1 MIPLASRVSCCCVAL
16 VLAAGCRIERRP
28 PAVGADLVLRGA
40 MVWTADEEHP
50 LAEAVAIHDGL
61 LMYVGDAGGVER
73 FIGSGTEVLDLP
85 GRMVLPGFQDS
96 HAHPVSAGLELGE
109 CNLYDAE
116 DVADIERIVRDYAA
130 ANPDLPWIRG
140 NGWALP
146 IFPAANPS
154 RELLDRLVPDRPA
167 FFYAADGH
175 SAWVNTR
182 ALELAG
188 ITGATTDPVGGRIER
203 TPRTGEPSGTLRED
217 AMALVASRLPPYL
230 PEERLAAARRA
241 LQEANRFGI
250 TAITDAD
257 VGDETLEAY
266 AELSRRGELTARV
279 TVALASDVDTPVAKE
294 VERLKAIRDSHQRLP
309 RLTVNTVKL
318 YTDGVIEA
326 RTAALLAPYLDRPG
340 DAGPLVY
347 QPDDLTARVVALDRE
362 GFQVHFHAIG
372 DRAIRVSFDAIAA
385 ARRANGG
392 RDRRPVL
399 AHIELFDPSDI
410 RRFRELG
417 AIASF
422 QPYWAQ
428 ADGYIRELT
437 IPALGPARS
446 RWLYPLQSVLN
457 SGAVMAGG
465 SDWSVSSLNP
475 LDAIE
480 VAITRRSARDPAG
493 PAWIPEERATLPM
506 MLAAYSINAAYATYH
521 ERENGSLTVGK
532 QADLIVVDRDL
543 FSVPSEQISESRV
556 LLTLLDGREVWRDST
571 FHGVVRARP

>member
-1 MIPLASRVSCCCVAL
+1 MMSPAFRASCCCAAL
-16 VLAAGCRIERRP
+16 VLAAGCRIELRP

-40 MVWTADEEHP
+40 LVWTANEEHP

-61 LMYVGDAGGVER
+61 VMYVGDDSGVER
-73 FIGSGTEVLDLP
+73 FIGSGTEVLELP
-85 GRMVLPGFQDS
+85 GRMVLPGFQDT

-109 CNLYDAE
+109 CNLYVAE
-116 DVADIERIVRDYAA
+116 NVADIERIVQDCVG

-146 IFPAANPS
+146 VFPQANPS
-154 RELLDRLVPDRPA
+154 RELLDGLVPDRPA

-188 ITGATTDPVGGRIER
+188 VTRGTPDPEGGRIER
-203 TPRTGEPSGTLRED
+203 APRTGEPSGTLRED
-217 AMALVASRLPPYL
+217 AMALVASKLPPYS
-230 PEERLAAARRA
+230 PEERLAAARHA
-241 LQEANRFGI
+241 LHEANRFGI

-257 VGDETLEAY
+257 VGDATLEAY

-279 TVALASDVDTPVAKE
+279 AVALSSDVDAPVEKE
-294 VERLKAIRDSHQRLP
+294 IERLKAIRERHQRLP

-340 DAGPLVY
+340 DTGPLVY

-385 ARRANGG
+385 ARNANGG

-410 RRFRELG
+410 PRFRELG

-428 ADGYIRELT
+428 ADDYVRDLT

-446 RWLYPLQSVLN
+446 RWLYPIQSVLN
-457 SGAVMAGG
+457 SGAVVAGG

-475 LDAIE
+475 LDAVE
-480 VAITRRSARDPAG
+480 VAITRRSARAPAG

-506 MLAAYSINAAYATYH
+506 MLAAYTINAAYATYR
-521 ERENGSLTVGK
+521 ERENGSLKVGK

-543 FSVPSEQISESRV
+543 FSVPAQQLSESRV
-556 LLTLLDGREVWRDST
+556 LLTLLDGREVWRDSS
-571 FHGVVRARP
+571 FARR

>member
-1 MIPLASRVSCCCVAL
+1 MISPAYRSACGCLTL
-16 VLAAGCRIERRP
+16 VLATGCHVERRL

-40 MVWTADEEHP
+40 LVWTADEEHP
-50 LAEAVAIHDGL
+50 LAEAVAIHDGVL
-61 LMYVGDAGGVER
+61 TYVGDADGVER
-73 FIGSGTEVLDLP
+73 FIGSETEVVDLH

-109 CNLYDAE
+109 CNLYEAE
-116 DVADIERIVRDYAA
+116 TIGDIERIVRAYVVAH
-130 ANPDLPWIRG
+130 PDLPWIRG

-146 IFPAANPS
+146 IFPQASPS
-154 RELLDRLVPDRPA
+154 RELLDRLIPDRPA

-182 ALELAG
+182 ALEHAG
-188 ITGATTDPVGGRIER
+188 ITRATPDPEGGRIER
-203 TPRTGEPSGTLRED
+203 DPQTGEPSGTLRED
-217 AMALVASRLPPYL
+217 AMALVASRLPLYSA
-230 PEERLAAARRA
+230 EERRDAARRA
-241 LQEANRFGI
+241 LREANRFGI

-266 AELSRRGELTARV
+266 AELSRRGELSARV
-279 TVALASDVDTPVAKE
+279 TVALASEVDAPVAEE
-294 VERLKAIRDSHQRLP
+294 VERLKTIRDHYRRLP
-309 RLTVNTVKL
+309 RLRVNTVKL

-340 DAGPLVY
+340 DVGPLVY
-347 QPDDLTARVVALDRE
+347 QPDDLTSRVVALDRE
-362 GFQVHFHAIG
+362 GFQIHFHAIG
-372 DRAIRVSFDAIAA
+372 DRAIRVSLDAIAA

-410 RRFRELG
+410 PRFRMLG

-428 ADGYIRELT
+428 ADGYIRDLT
-437 IPALGPARS
+437 IPALGTARS
-446 RWLYPLQSVLN
+446 RWLYPIQSVLN
-457 SGAVMAGG
+457 SGAVVAGG

-475 LDAIE
+475 LDAVE
-480 VAITRRSARDPAG
+480 VAMTRRSARDPAG
-493 PAWIPEERATLPM
+493 PAWIPEERANLPM
-506 MLAAYSINAAYATYH
+506 MLAAYTINAAYATFR
-521 ERENGSLTVGK
+521 ERESGSLKVGK

-543 FSVPSEQISESRV
+543 FSVPAQSLSESRV
-556 LLTLLDGREVWRDST
+556 LLTLLDGREVWRDSA
-571 FHGVVRARP
+571 FRAVAGVRP

>member
-1 MIPLASRVSCCCVAL
+1 VRSACGCLAL
-16 VLAAGCRIERRP
+16 VLAAGCRVERRQ

-85 GRMVLPGFQDS
+85 GRMVLPGFEDS

-116 DVADIERIVRDYAA
+116 DVADIERIVRDYVA

-146 IFPAANPS
+146 IFPAANPP

-175 SAWVNTR
+175 SAWVNSR
-182 ALELAG
+182 ALAVAG
-188 ITGATTDPVGGRIER
+188 VTRETPDPEGGRIER
-203 TPRTGEPSGTLRED
+203 SPRTGEPGGTLRED
-217 AMALVASRLPPYL
+217 AMALVASKLPPYS
-230 PEERLAAARRA
+230 PEERLDAARRA
-241 LQEANRFGI
+241 LREANRFGI

-257 VGDETLEAY
+257 VDGATLEAY
-266 AELSRRGELTARV
+266 AELSRQGELTAQV
-279 TVALASDVDTPVAKE
+279 TVALASEVDAPVEKE
-294 VERLKAIRDSHQRLP
+294 VERLKAIRARYQRLP

-385 ARRANGG
+385 ARNANGG

-410 RRFRELG
+410 PRFRELG

-428 ADGYIRELT
+428 ADGYIRDLT

-446 RWLYPLQSVLN
+446 RWLYPIQSVLN
-457 SGAVMAGG
+457 SGAVVAGG

-480 VAITRRSARDPAG
+480 VAITRRSVRAPAG
-493 PAWIPEERATLPM
+493 LAWIPEERANLPM
-506 MLAAYSINAAYATYH
+506 MLAAYTINAAYATYH
-521 ERENGSLTVGK
+521 ERENGSLKVGK

-543 FSVPSEQISESRV
+543 FSVPAEQISESRV

-571 FHGVVRARP
+571 FRAVVGARP

>member
-1 MIPLASRVSCCCVAL
+1 MISPAFRSACCLAL
-16 VLAAGCRIERRP
+16 ILAAGCRVEHRL

-40 MVWTADEEHP
+40 LVWTADAERP

-61 LMYVGDAGGVER
+61 VTYVGDAGGVER

-85 GRMVLPGFQDS
+85 GRMILPGFQDS

-109 CNLYDAE
+109 CNLYEAE
-116 DVADIERIVRDYAA
+116 TVADIQRIVRDCAVA
-130 ANPDLPWIRG
+130 HPDLPWIRG

-146 IFPAANPS
+146 IFPQANPS

-188 ITGATTDPVGGRIER
+188 VTRATPDPEGGRIER
-203 TPRTGEPSGTLRED
+203 DPRTGEPSGTLRED
-217 AMALVASRLPPYL
+217 AMALVASRLPPYTADQ
-230 PEERLAAARRA
+230 RLDAARRA
-241 LQEANRFGI
+241 LREANRFGI

-266 AELSRRGELTARV
+266 AELSRRGELSARV
-279 TVALASDVDTPVAKE
+279 TVTLASEVDAPVERE
-294 VERLKAIRDSHQRLP
+294 VERLKAIRDRYQRLP
-309 RLTVNTVKL
+309 RLTVNAVKL

-392 RDRRPVL
+392 RDRRPIL

-410 RRFRELG
+410 PRFRELG

-428 ADGYIRELT
+428 ADGYITDLT

-446 RWLYPLQSVLN
+446 RWLYPIQSVLN
-457 SGAVMAGG
+457 SGAVVAGG

-475 LDAIE
+475 LDAVE
-480 VAITRRSARDPAG
+480 VAITRRSARAPAG

-506 MLAAYSINAAYATYH
+506 MLAAYTINAAYATYH
-521 ERENGSLTVGK
+521 ERETGSLKAGK

-543 FSVPSEQISESRV
+543 FAAPAQQLSESRV
-556 LLTLLDGREVWRDST
+556 LLTLVDGREVWRDST
-571 FHGVVRARP
+571 FQAVARARP

>member
-1 MIPLASRVSCCCVAL
+1 MIAPVYRSMCGCL
-16 VLAAGCRIERRP
+16 VLILAAGCHVERRQ
-28 PAVGADLVLRGA
+28 PAVGADRVLRGA
-40 MVWTADEEHP
+40 LVWTADEERP
-50 LAEAVAIHDGL
+50 FAEAVAIHDGVL
-61 LMYVGDAGGVER
+61 TYVGDASGVER

-85 GRMVLPGFQDS
+85 GHMVLPGFQDS

-109 CNLYDAE
+109 CNLYEAQT
-116 DVADIERIVRDYAA
+116 VGDIERIVRGYVA

-146 IFPAANPS
+146 VFPQASPS

-175 SAWVNTR
+175 SAWVNTH
-182 ALELAG
+182 ALRLAG
-188 ITGATTDPVGGRIER
+188 VTRATPDPEGGRIER
-203 TPRTGEPSGTLRED
+203 DLQTGEPSGTLRED
-217 AMALVASRLPPYL
+217 AMALVASRLPPYSA
-230 PEERLAAARRA
+230 EERLDAARRA
-241 LQEANRFGI
+241 LREANRLGI

-266 AELSRRGELTARV
+266 AELSRRGELSARV
-279 TVALASDVDTPVAKE
+279 TVALASEVDAPVAKE
-294 VERLKAIRDSHQRLP
+294 VERLKAIRDRHLGLP

-326 RTAALLAPYLDRPG
+326 RTAALLAPYLGGSG
-340 DAGPLVY
+340 DTGPLVY

-362 GFQVHFHAIG
+362 GFQVHFHTIG
-372 DRAIRVSFDAIAA
+372 DRAIRVAFDAIAE

-410 RRFRELG
+410 PRFRELG

-428 ADGYIRELT
+428 ADGYIRDLT
-437 IPALGPARS
+437 IPVLGPARS
-446 RWLYPLQSVLN
+446 RWLYPIQSVLT
-457 SGAVMAGG
+457 SGAVVAGG

-480 VAITRRSARDPAG
+480 VALTRRSARAPAG
-493 PAWIPEERATLPM
+493 PAWVPEERANLPM
-506 MLAAYSINAAYATYH
+506 MLAAYTINAAYATYH
-521 ERENGSLTVGK
+521 ERESGSVKVGK

-543 FSVPSEQISESRV
+543 FSVPAQQLSESRV

-571 FHGVVRARP
+571 FRAVIRARP

>member
-1 MIPLASRVSCCCVAL
+1 MISPACRSAWGCLAL
-16 VLAAGCRIERRP
+16 VLAAGCHVERRL
-28 PAVGADLVLRGA
+28 PAVEADLILRGA
-40 MVWTADEEHP
+40 LVWTADEEHP
-50 LAEAVAIHDGL
+50 LAEAVAIHDGVL
-61 LMYVGDAGGVER
+61 TYVGDADGVGR
-73 FIGSGTEVLDLP
+73 FIGPGTEVLDLP
-85 GRMVLPGFQDS
+85 GRMVLPGFQDT

-109 CNLYDAE
+109 CNLYEAGT
-116 DVADIERIVRDYAA
+116 VADVERIVRACA
-130 ANPDLPWIRG
+130 VAHPDLPWIRG

-146 IFPAANPS
+146 IFPQANPS
-154 RELLDRLVPDRPA
+154 RELLDRLIPDRPA

-175 SAWVNTR
+175 SAWVNTH

-188 ITGATTDPVGGRIER
+188 ITRATPDPEGGRIER
-203 TPRTGEPSGTLRED
+203 DPRTGEPSGTLRED
-217 AMALVASRLPPYL
+217 AMALVASRLPPYSA
-230 PEERLAAARRA
+230 EERLDAARRA
-241 LQEANRFGI
+241 LREANRFGI

-266 AELSRRGELTARV
+266 AELSRRGELSARV
-279 TVALASDVDTPVAKE
+279 TVALASEADAPVAEE
-294 VERLKAIRDSHQRLP
+294 VDRLRTIRDHYRRLP
-309 RLTVNTVKL
+309 RLMVNTVKL

-326 RTAALLAPYLDRPG
+326 RTAALLSPYLDRPG
-340 DAGPLVY
+340 DAGQLVY

-385 ARRANGG
+385 ARKANGG

-410 RRFRELG
+410 PRFREFG
-417 AIASF
+417 AVASF

-446 RWLYPLQSVLN
+446 RWLYPIGSVLN
-457 SGAVMAGG
+457 SGGVVAGG

-480 VAITRRSARDPAG
+480 VAITRRGARAPAG
-493 PAWIPEERATLPM
+493 PAWLPDERANLPV
-506 MLAAYSINAAYATYH
+506 MLAAYTINAAYASYH
-521 ERENGSLTVGK
+521 ERESGSLKVGK
-532 QADLIVVDRDL
+532 QADLIVVDQDL
-543 FSVPSEQISESRV
+543 FSIPAEQISESRV
-556 LLTLLDGREVWRDST
+556 LLTLLDGLEVWRDSS
-571 FHGVVRARP
+571 FARR